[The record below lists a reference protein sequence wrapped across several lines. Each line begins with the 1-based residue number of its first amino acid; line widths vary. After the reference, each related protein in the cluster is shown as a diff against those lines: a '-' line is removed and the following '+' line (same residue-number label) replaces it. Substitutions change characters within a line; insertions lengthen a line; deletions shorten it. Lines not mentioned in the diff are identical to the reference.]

1 VPATIEIP
9 QRFNGPL
16 DSGNGGY
23 CSGVVAELVDGPAEV
38 SLLSPAPLDRA
49 LTVERRDDGTVRL
62 LDERTLV
69 AEGRPAA
76 GPVELDV
83 PEPVGIDS
91 ARAAMARYRGLT
103 DGPFCRCF
111 VCGRARED
119 ALGVF
124 AGRVEGRDLVAST
137 WTPPE
142 WTAAE
147 DGVVR
152 PEIVWSVL
160 DCPTYF
166 AAHLDQELSMSFLVR
181 LAARIDGPVLAGR
194 EHVAIGWPIEAEG
207 RKRRAGSAVLT
218 ADGELLAVAD
228 ALLVEARG

>member
-1 VPATIEIP
+1 MSATVEIP
-9 QRFNGPL
+9 ERFNGPL

-23 CSGVVAELVDGPAEV
+23 CSGVVADLVEGPAVV
-38 SLLSPAPLDRA
+38 SLLSPAPLGRPLAVATGDN
-49 LTVERRDDGTVRL
+49 GSVRL
-62 LDERTLV
+62 LDGKTLL
-69 AEGRPAA
+69 AEGRPQAA
-76 GPVELDV
+76 VDLDV
-83 PEPVGIDS
+83 PAPVGLEE
-91 ARAAMARYRGLT
+91 ARAAMGRYRGLH
-103 DGPFCRCF
+103 DGTFCRCF

-124 AGRVEGRDLVAST
+124 AGEVEGRDVVAST

-142 WTAAE
+142 WTAGG
-147 DGVVR
+147 DGTVR

-166 AAHLDQELSMSFLVR
+166 AAHLDEQLSMSFLVR
-181 LAARIDGPVLAGR
+181 LAARIDGPVAAGR
-194 EHVAIGWPIEAEG
+194 EHVVVGWPIEAEG

>member
-1 VPATIEIP
+1 MSASVEIP

-16 DSGNGGY
+16 ESGNGGY
-23 CSGVVAELVDGPAEV
+23 CSGVVAGLVEGPAVV
-38 SLLSPAPLDRA
+38 SLLSPAPLDRQ
-49 LTVERRDDGTVRL
+49 LDVVTGDNGSVRL
-62 LDERTLV
+62 LDGRTLV
-69 AEGRPAA
+69 AEGRPQAA
-76 GPVELDV
+76 VALDV
-83 PEPVGIDS
+83 PAPVGVDE
-91 ARAAMARYRGLT
+91 ARAAMRRYRGLE

-124 AGRVEGRDLVAST
+124 AGEVEGRRVVAST

-142 WTAAE
+142 WTADA
-147 DGVVR
+147 GGAVR

-166 AAHLDQELSMSFLVR
+166 AAHVGEELSMSFLVR
-181 LAARIDGPVLAGR
+181 FSARIDGPVVAGR

-218 ADGELLAVAD
+218 AEGELLAVAD
-228 ALLVEARG
+228 ALLVEARS

>member
-1 VPATIEIP
+1 MTVEIP
-9 QRFNGPL
+9 ARFNGPL

-23 CSGVVAELVDGPAEV
+23 CSGVVAALVDGPAEV
-38 SLLSPAPLDRA
+38 SLRSPAPLDRT
-49 LTVERRDDGTVRL
+49 LTIERGDDGAVRL
-62 LDERTLV
+62 LDGETLV
-69 AEGRPAA
+69 AEGRPA

-83 PEPVGIDS
+83 PEAVGLDA
-91 ARAAMARYRGLT
+91 ARAAMAAYRGLP
-103 DGPFCRCF
+103 DGPFCCCF

-124 AGRVEGRDLVAST
+124 AGRVDGRDLVAST

-142 WTAAE
+142 WTADDRGE
-147 DGVVR
+147 VR

-166 AAHLDQELSMSFLVR
+166 AAHLEDELSLSFLVR
-181 LAARIDGPVLAGR
+181 FAVRLDGPVVAGR
-194 EHVAIGWPIEAEG
+194 EHVVVAWPIEAEG
-207 RKRRAGSAVLT
+207 RKRRAGSAVLD
-218 ADGELLAVAD
+218 ADGAVLAVAD